1 MVQSSREN
9 ECLTSKNINTETQ
22 KIPRICPSHTRSKLW
37 KKYTFIFFTDWF
49 LMLEKASNKS
59 ERHLHKVQK
68 YTYAQTLEELK
79 VTGDR
84 FYTLL
89 PPMIPG
95 QFKVVAR

>member
-1 MVQSSREN
+1 
-9 ECLTSKNINTETQ
+9 
-22 KIPRICPSHTRSKLW
+22 
-37 KKYTFIFFTDWF
+37 
-49 LMLEKASNKS
+49 MLEKASNKS
-59 ERHLHKVQK
+59 EWHLHKVQK

-79 VTGDR
+79 VTGDG